1 MERIFLYKSYNT
13 TVSYDDKNWYVNEI
27 SQAEEGACS
36 IDELRT
42 QAQDKAYSLM
52 KESVITYCS
61 NFRNLAI
68 LTAAGTSM
76 ENGENGG
83 KTRTE
88 LWASYKDDIIEIR
101 NIIAESNAGA
111 AAKCDEII
119 ESKNIENFLSFVILY
134 EKINGKIKDK
144 KGNFLIESVEK
155 KIADAC
161 RLELDSKNSHHA
173 SFLQKITSRKMG
185 LPRIQLYTTN
195 YDTLFEQAAQRLNY
209 TIIDGFSFSYPRVF
223 NGSNFD
229 KDIVYRKHTRVKQ
242 EDSFVPGVFQLFK
255 LHGSIDWEKSSDGR
269 ILQKEHVER
278 PCIIY
283 PASEKY
289 ESSYEQPY
297 FEMMANLQ
305 HTLREEGTFLIIA
318 GFGFQ
323 DKHIQNIIREATSQN
338 HNFHLLIV
346 CYGQHPTAESSSA
359 SDDLTQKKDDVIGK
373 EGSLKEKDTSLEKKE
388 PLWIDGIVGSLVPGY
403 LDDKG
408 ATIPNVTII
417 YSKFKD
423 FVENY
428 PLNDS
433 YLTQSETITTPL

>member
-1 MERIFLYKSYNT
+1 MERIYLYKSYDVS
-13 TVSYDDKNWYVNEI
+13 VSYDNHNWYLSDEA
-27 SQAEEGACS
+27 QEES
-36 IDELRT
+36 DTLSLEELT
-42 QAQDKAYSLM
+42 LHAKDKAYSLM
-52 KESVITYCS
+52 KEIIVTYCS
-61 NFRNLAI
+61 TFRNLAV

-76 ENGENGG
+76 ENGKNGG

-88 LWASYKDDIIEIR
+88 LWNSYENDIYAIRDII
-101 NIIAESNAGA
+101 
-111 AAKCDEII
+111 AKNNVHASERCNEII
-119 ESKNIENFLSFVILY
+119 QMQNIEDFLSFVILY
-134 EKINGKIKDK
+134 EKINGVITDEN
-144 KGNFLIESVEK
+144 GIRLRESIEN

-161 RLELDSKNSHHA
+161 RLVLDKDNSHHA

-185 LPRIQLYTTN
+185 LPRVQLYTTN

-209 TIIDGFSFSYPRVF
+209 TIIDGFSFSYPRIF

-229 KDIVYRKHTRVKQ
+229 KDLVYRKHTRVKQ

-255 LHGSIDWEKSSDGR
+255 LHGSVDWEKKPNGC
-269 ILQKEHVER
+269 ILQREKVEQ

-297 FEMMANLQ
+297 FEMMSNLQ

-323 DKHIQNIIREATSQN
+323 DKHIQNIIREAAFQN

-346 CYGQHPTAESSSA
+346 CYGKHPININLHKSEEDKQT
-359 SDDLTQKKDDVIGK
+359 DVINIESQSGTTTDDSK
-373 EGSLKEKDTSLEKKE
+373 EEEE
-388 PLWIDGIVGSLVPGY
+388 IWIDGITPSLVPEY

-408 ATIPNVTII
+408 IPAPNVTVI
-417 YSKFKD
+417 YSKFKE
-423 FVENY
+423 FVDNF
-428 PLNDS
+428 PMNDS
-433 YLTQSETITTPL
+433 YLMQSESSLTPIR

>member
-1 MERIFLYKSYNT
+1 MEKIYLYKSCDVS
-13 TVSYDDKNWYVNEI
+13 VSYDSKNWYINDEAQV
-27 SQAEEGACS
+27 EGDNIS
-36 IDELRT
+36 IDTLRSI
-42 QAQDKAYSLM
+42 AEVKAYSLM
-52 KESVITYCS
+52 KEIITTYCS

-76 ENGENGG
+76 ENGNNGG

-88 LWASYKDDIIEIR
+88 LWDSYKDDIIAIK
-101 NIIAESNAGA
+101 NIISKNAPQTTER
-111 AAKCDEII
+111 CDEII
-119 ESKNIENFLSFVILY
+119 NAQNIEDFLSFVILY
-134 EKINGKIKDK
+134 EKINGVIVGEDGVKLRE
-144 KGNFLIESVEK
+144 NIER

-161 RLELDSKNSHHA
+161 RLILDQNNSHHA

-185 LPRIQLYTTN
+185 LPRVQLYTTN

-229 KDIVYRKHTRVKQ
+229 KDLVYRKHTRVKQ

-255 LHGSIDWEKSSDGR
+255 LHGSVDWEKRQDGC
-269 ILQKEHVER
+269 ILQRENVER

-297 FEMMANLQ
+297 FEMMSNLQ

-323 DKHIQNIIREATSQN
+323 DKHIQNIIREAALQN

-346 CYGQHPTAESSSA
+346 CYGKHPHN
-359 SDDLTQKKDDVIGK
+359 
-373 EGSLKEKDTSLEKKE
+373 
-388 PLWIDGIVGSLVPGY
+388 IDGPQSDKDNQCDISTDASTLNTAVEHTELVNEIWLDGITPSLVPGY

-408 ATIPNVTII
+408 TPGSNVTII
-417 YSKFKD
+417 YSKFKE
-423 FVENY
+423 FVENF
-428 PLNDS
+428 PMNDS
-433 YLTQSETITTPL
+433 YMIKAESSLSPII

>member
-1 MERIFLYKSYNT
+1 MERIYLYKSYNT
-13 TVSYDDKNWYVNEI
+13 SVSYDDTNWYINEEAQI
-27 SQAEEGACS
+27 NGETKPLE
-36 IDELRT
+36 ELRT
-42 QAQDKAYSLM
+42 YAQEKAYSLM
-52 KESVITYCS
+52 KEIVSTYCS

-68 LTAAGTSM
+68 LTAAGSSM
-76 ENGENGG
+76 ENGNKGG
-83 KTRTE
+83 KTRSD
-88 LWASYKDDIIEIR
+88 LWDSYTDDINAIR
-101 NIIAESNAGA
+101 NFITKDNPQVAE
-111 AAKCDEII
+111 KCNKII
-119 ESKNIENFLSFVILY
+119 ESKNIEDFLSFIILY
-134 EKINGKIKDK
+134 EKVNGVIVDEHGECLREKI
-144 KGNFLIESVEK
+144 ER

-161 RLELDSKNSHHA
+161 RLVLDKNNSHHA

-185 LPRIQLYTTN
+185 LPRVQLYTTN

-229 KDIVYRKHTRVKQ
+229 KDLVYRKHTRVKQ

-255 LHGSIDWEKSSDGR
+255 LHGSVDWEKRPDGC
-269 ILQKEHVER
+269 ILQRENVER

-297 FEMMANLQ
+297 FEMMSNLQ

-323 DKHIQNIIREATSQN
+323 DKHIQNIIREATFQN

-346 CYGQHPTAESSSA
+346 CYGKHPVNIKLPNS
-359 SDDLTQKKDDVIGK
+359 
-373 EGSLKEKDTSLEKKE
+373 EKDKITCKPEYGTASGNDVDCNELGEE
-388 PLWIDGIVGSLVPGY
+388 IWIDGITTSLVPGY

-408 ATIPNVTII
+408 APGSNVTVI
-417 YSKFKD
+417 YSKFKE
-423 FVENY
+423 FVENF

-433 YLTQSETITTPL
+433 YLTQSESSITPIQ